1 MLNKVFLISIYCRLY
16 FYLKKLLKKNV
27 RYVSKRPNLTMVGGG
42 AEESG
47 GARVEQGSAKA
58 EESSSQTT
66 RPTACSLG
74 RHYKAVITY
83 LYFHASIK

>member
-1 MLNKVFLISIYCRLY
+1 
-16 FYLKKLLKKNV
+16 
-27 RYVSKRPNLTMVGGG
+27 MVGGG